1 VYVRKVYTIIINCN
15 LTMITSCSE
24 MVNLNC
30 VAIGVDLMLSEQL
43 LCNWHTTLWHT
54 TLMHTIMSHVQLGQG
69 P

>member
-1 VYVRKVYTIIINCN
+1 
-15 LTMITSCSE
+15 MITSCSE